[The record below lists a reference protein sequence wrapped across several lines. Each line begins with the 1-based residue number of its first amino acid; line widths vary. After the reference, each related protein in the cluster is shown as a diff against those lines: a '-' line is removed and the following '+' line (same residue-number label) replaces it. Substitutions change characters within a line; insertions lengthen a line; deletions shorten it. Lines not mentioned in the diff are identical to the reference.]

1 MGERDSFFD
10 NYKAFLII
18 CVVLAHFLNHF
29 KPDFEIANIIRI
41 FIYFFHVPAFVFIS
55 GYFAH
60 KKNIKSLIRQLAFP
74 YILFQLVYY
83 GMYQLIDHNV
93 HFSLYNP
100 YFTLW
105 YIISLFFWRLVLNYT
120 ENNKYLLPVSFVCA
134 LLIGFLPDEFDYF
147 SIYRMVSFFPFFVMG
162 HQFKKDKFMELKSNK
177 KLKIIS
183 IVSLFVFFIFVC
195 RHYRFIDLEMLN
207 YQDSYE
213 NLGVDSLGIVIHL
226 VISIIS
232 TIFIFFIGI
241 LIPIKSNIFTIIGRN
256 TMSVYLLH
264 GLIYKYLSLG
274 MDILDVVDGKLD
286 LLLYIVLLVVMV
298 YVLSLI
304 PLNKGLNALY
314 DFLLIPVHKVTQK
327 IRF

>member
-1 MGERDSFFD
+1 MERDSFFD

-60 KKNIKSLIRQLAFP
+60 KKDIKSLIRQLAFP

-93 HFSLYNP
+93 HFSFYNP

-105 YIISLFFWRLVLNYT
+105 YIIGLFFWRLILNYT
-120 ENNKYLLPVSFVCA
+120 ENNKYLFPVSFVCA
-134 LLIGFLPDEFDYF
+134 LLIGFLPDELDYF
-147 SIYRMVSFFPFFVMG
+147 SIYRMVSFFPFFVLG
-162 HQFKKDKFMELKSNK
+162 HQFKKDKFMALKSK
-177 KLKIIS
+177 KIMKCIS
-183 IVSLFVFFIFVC
+183 ILSLVFLFVFVC
-195 RHYRFIDLEMLN
+195 KYYESIDLEVLN

-213 NLGVDSLGIVIHL
+213 NLGIDSLGVLIHL
-226 VISIIS
+226 ILSVISSFLIV
-232 TIFIFFIGI
+232 FIGI
-241 LIPIKSNIFTIIGRN
+241 LVPLKSNIFTIIGRN

-264 GLIYKYLSLG
+264 GLIYKYVSLG
-274 MDILDVVDGKLD
+274 MNILDVVDGKLD
-286 LLLYIVLLVVMV
+286 LLLYIILLVGMV
-298 YVLSLI
+298 FALSLI
-304 PLNKGLNALY
+304 PLNKGLNSLY
-314 DFLLIPVHKVTQK
+314 DFLMKPFHKM
-327 IRF
+327 I